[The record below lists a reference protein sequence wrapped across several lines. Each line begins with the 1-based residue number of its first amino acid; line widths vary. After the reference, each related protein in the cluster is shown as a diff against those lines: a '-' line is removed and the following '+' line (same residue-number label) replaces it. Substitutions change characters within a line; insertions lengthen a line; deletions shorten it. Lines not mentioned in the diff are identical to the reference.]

1 MQSDYQTCLD
11 AGMDDYLAK
20 PLKYESLLE
29 ILKKYDNLID
39 KSIENDF
46 IEAKVEN
53 EQELSM
59 ILDLIK
65 GDLGIETE
73 DAKDLLSD
81 FGTELSNQIQDLI
94 TSIMKNDLDLSAE
107 IAHSIKGAAGNL
119 RINKIYDISKEIE
132 VCAKEH
138 DITTIQRLI
147 TEMKTYWRGLGV

>member
-1 MQSDYQTCLD
+1 
-11 AGMDDYLAK
+11 
-20 PLKYESLLE
+20 
-29 ILKKYDNLID
+29 
-39 KSIENDF
+39 
-46 IEAKVEN
+46 
-53 EQELSM
+53 M

-65 GDLGIETE
+65 GDLGIENE

-81 FGTELSNQIQDLI
+81 FGTELSNQIQDLV